1 MDYCIGRITLHLSD
15 NRIKSNQSIGIFY
28 RYAEEAVD
36 TFYTSYHQN
45 IKRLEDLINHA
56 PECFYDAIMPTVQE
70 THQML
75 LKRGIY
81 DIDIDTL
88 AEQYID
94 VSPWFDAYEAI
105 EDQYQKIM
113 DLEAKKDAHR
123 VSRRQNRGR
132 WHSGGF
138 DLSSAIAGAAKA
150 GAMNMATGAAHMAF
164 NGVAKIG
171 SSIGAEMK
179 CSNIFNNARTY
190 GSLEQ
195 GVRSSALSLAYGY
208 AQCLAEHGDHSI
220 LSGFPSANDRQ
231 TAIMMMNNANTLS
244 PHDPKAE
251 IILQQAFQIDPYC
264 DKIYEYLLNHHRN
277 DMDGIRNLASEF
289 YKDHTI
295 DSCCIEILKNSIA
308 KDDLST
314 EESTKQAK
322 QNYLNLLQ
330 QLMMTDILHYLDTLD
345 EKLIHFD
352 KVARTFEGEEYSTRE
367 EAAKAKEEAEW
378 IDTLLI
384 DFKKKSLEELRK
396 KRSEIEKRCVT
407 KAKEKRLAKLDK
419 QINKLDRQRRTVDGV
434 EYTTEDE
441 AQQAQDKIQWIQEQ
455 LKDAAN
461 LSLNE
466 LKEKHDLLQNRCR
479 TDAGKTYI
487 KKLEVAISKM
497 ESSKGT
503 INKKFFDFSHSRIY
517 KVPVLRNAILII
529 FASTLIP
536 EIFFQNNPTL
546 YDLSYNVIA
555 GAFLITIII
564 ALRNLIRKLRNH

>member
-28 RYAEEAVD
+28 QYAEEAVN

-45 IKRLEDLINHA
+45 IKRLDDLINHG
-56 PECFYDAIMPTVQE
+56 PECFHDAIIPIIQE
-70 THQML
+70 AHQML

-81 DIDIDTL
+81 DVDIDTL
-88 AEQYID
+88 AKQYID
-94 VSPWFDAYEAI
+94 VSAWFDAYEAI

-113 DLEAKKDAHR
+113 DLEAQKDAYR

-132 WHSGGF
+132 WHSSGF

-190 GSLEQ
+190 DSLEQ
-195 GVRSSALSLAYGY
+195 GVRSSVLSLAYGY
-208 AQCLAEHGDHSI
+208 AQCLAEHGDRSI
-220 LSGFPSANDRQ
+220 LSGFPSIKDRQ

-244 PHDPKAE
+244 AHDPKAE
-251 IILQQAFQIDPYC
+251 IILQQAFQNDPYC
-264 DKIYEYLLNHHRN
+264 DKIYEYLLNHYRN
-277 DMDGIRNLASEF
+277 NMEEIRNLASEF

-295 DSCCIEILKNSIA
+295 DSYCVGILKKSIA

-314 EESTKQAK
+314 EEGTKHAK
-322 QNYLNLLQ
+322 QNYQNLLQ

-378 IDTLLI
+378 IDTLLT
-384 DFKKKSLEELRK
+384 DFKKNSLEEL
-396 KRSEIEKRCVT
+396 
-407 KAKEKRLAKLDK
+407 
-419 QINKLDRQRRTVDGV
+419 V
-434 EYTTEDE
+434 E
-441 AQQAQDKIQWIQEQ
+441 
-455 LKDAAN
+455 
-461 LSLNE
+461 LS
-466 LKEKHDLLQNRCR
+466 NR
-479 TDAGKTYI
+479 
-487 KKLEVAISKM
+487 M
-497 ESSKGT
+497 
-503 INKKFFDFSHSRIY
+503 
-517 KVPVLRNAILII
+517 NAY
-529 FASTLIP
+529 S
-536 EIFFQNNPTL
+536 
-546 YDLSYNVIA
+546 
-555 GAFLITIII
+555 
-564 ALRNLIRKLRNH
+564 